1 MSNKENTQ
9 EYSKDTLRIQIVDFK
24 DNPIENAEVR
34 LIGIK
39 NAEKYDVALNERTN
53 INGEVI
59 FDKIEKLRENTQSFE
74 IRINHPDY
82 QMKPK
87 DNYRRICRSYEYG
100 RLCRATFEPKLSNF
114 AVQKVIIDNKFLL
127 KDIGHTITKN
137 FYKPNDKI
145 MLKAEYDTNKVKHN
159 EIKWG
164 YKKLTTNDYDKQGK
178 ATDVDYILFSNLDSY
193 IPTNIPTTQKIDK
206 PLSYNNDTLQLSKTD
221 SINLNIPQKW
231 LNKSVAIFAYKHNP
245 HWKVCQIIKVNDYP
259 QIVIDGTHSE
269 VLRANKNA
277 TLTQGEQRFSQEMQ
291 TLNAQA
297 KILGWGTSY
306 LLQRLW
312 HDNPQIPNNFKTKDK
327 YAANKGLRYASSKDI
342 IIDDSSLYGILSN
355 FDEIKLKKLTYKQ
368 HIGDS
373 IEYYAELDWDN
384 LYLKFPMMKDLEP
397 KILGKR
403 QNSTTYIQENA
414 THIITENFKNEIKD
428 FLQNTTQRQ
437 EIANVF
443 HNDSL
448 AEKEFLV
455 ALILDKMQEREN
467 LHQNEFR
474 VRDCTTLVP
483 IDTNIIK
490 DSKKEFIYNNQR
502 LKLLTDCKP
511 HEFARI
517 HLQSYPLQDETFARY
532 MGVDMKEGE
541 RWSNYWTGFQTMRKS
556 QQEFNQLLDS
566 SPYSKST
573 IALYAITGKFSIF
586 YLPHKITIKRN
597 GQQAN
602 YLECFIDELLCYIYD
617 SFDFSDE
624 PYQPVGMWDYNEVAF
639 NQYESMQHL
648 SVYKTYKDLPHFIT
662 AKFASMDTQRMEQDM
677 NRAIEYSKKHNLYY
691 IINQNY
697 QDYQN
702 NFHFGLDYRIFSKN
716 AKVIEIKHNNCV
728 NLKLGVL

>member
-1 MSNKENTQ
+1 
-9 EYSKDTLRIQIVDFK
+9 
-24 DNPIENAEVR
+24 
-34 LIGIK
+34 
-39 NAEKYDVALNERTN
+39 
-53 INGEVI
+53 
-59 FDKIEKLRENTQSFE
+59 
-74 IRINHPDY
+74 
-82 QMKPK
+82 MKPK

-327 YAANKGLRYASSKDI
+327 YAANKGLRYVSSKDI
-342 IIDDSSLYGILSN
+342 IIDDSSLYEILSN

-368 HIGDS
+368 HIEDS

-448 AEKEFLV
+448 VEKEFFI

-467 LHQNEFR
+467 LHQDKFR

>member
-327 YAANKGLRYASSKDI
+327 YAANKGLRYVSSKDI
-342 IIDDSSLYGILSN
+342 IIDDSSLYEILSN

-368 HIGDS
+368 HIEDS

-448 AEKEFLV
+448 VEKEFFI

-467 LHQNEFR
+467 LHQDKFR